1 MQLNTV
7 VLPAPL
13 GPISAVISPLCAAK
27 QRSLIA
33 TKPPKRMLRCSTCRI
48 GAKLEDA
55 VAFGHA
61 PVIAASWLA
70 RLIRG
75 APARAE
81 AGRSPLSARGRAG
94 SEARVGMWRVLG
106 ERSCR

>member
-33 TKPPKRMLRCSTCRI
+33 TRPPKRMLRCSTCRM

-55 VAFGHA
+55 VAFGLV
-61 PVIAASWLA
+61 PVVAASWLA

-75 APARAE
+75 APARAT
-81 AGRSPLSARGRAG
+81 AARSAFSACRRARG
-94 SEARVGMWRVLG
+94 EAH
-106 ERSCR
+106 